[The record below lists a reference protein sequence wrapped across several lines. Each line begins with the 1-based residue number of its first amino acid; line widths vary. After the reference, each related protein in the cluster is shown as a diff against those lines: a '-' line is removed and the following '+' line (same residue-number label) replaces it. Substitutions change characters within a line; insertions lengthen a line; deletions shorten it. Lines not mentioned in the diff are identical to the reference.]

1 MSKLK
6 YVDISSFRPQVDDI
20 LIVQNRED
28 INDSMYA
35 KVLEV
40 VSESDTEGKYKV
52 QVMRTTAS
60 FIAGTQL
67 NYTLDRTTGPVIGA
81 VIPVDDKEEP
91 GFTPDV
97 SLEEIVLYHILTLA
111 RPFAQQG
118 RSVRLK
124 TAVDYLR
131 AHDVVK
137 EAMTD
142 DRVKALIKRA
152 IALRPDKIQLTGGWI
167 TQRHIVSNTPATPKN
182 LATTERVVDKQ
193 RLLRTVNEF
202 VIGLCESGVL
212 GPISW
217 KVE

>member
-1 MSKLK
+1 LK
-6 YVDISSFRPQVDDI
+6 YVDISSFLPQPGDI

-40 VSESDTEGKYKV
+40 IAESDTEGRY
-52 QVMRTTAS
+52 QVEVVRTTQS
-60 FIAGTQL
+60 FIAGTKL
-67 NYTLDRTTGPVIGA
+67 NYTLDRTTGPIIGA
-81 VIPVDDKEEP
+81 VIPAEEKAET
-91 GFTPDV
+91 GFDVDV
-97 SLEEIVLYHILTLA
+97 SLEEIVLFHILTLA

-152 IALRPDKIQLTGGWI
+152 IALRPEKIHLTGGWI
-167 TQRHIVSNTPATPKN
+167 TQRHVVSNTSVTPKN
-182 LATTERVVDKQ
+182 FATTERVVDKQ